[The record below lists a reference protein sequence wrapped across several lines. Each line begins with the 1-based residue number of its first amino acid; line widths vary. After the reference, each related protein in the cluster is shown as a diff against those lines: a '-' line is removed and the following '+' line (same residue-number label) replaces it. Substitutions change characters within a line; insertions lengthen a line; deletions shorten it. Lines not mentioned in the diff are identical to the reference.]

1 MNQTFQE
8 LIDCCFWFIQM
19 KMVMQ
24 KAVRPKGITYQKVL
38 SKINAI
44 INGKSVHDQA
54 IHTDIKRY
62 EDIRKLKT
70 RQSEDYTSRYLLDY
84 I

>member
-1 MNQTFQE
+1 MIWEGIIPDGTIH
-8 LIDCCFWFIQM
+8 L
-19 KMVMQ
+19 
-24 KAVRPKGITYQKVL
+24 KAL
-38 SKINAI
+38 SKINAF